1 VTAQVLCSRLT
12 GAAVGIVALAAGA
25 LAGEPRDWLVRMN
38 EAVDGLNYTGTFVQL
53 TGTDSRALQVVH
65 RARGGE
71 RGERLLTLDGN
82 IQEIIRGPTETRC
95 IIPARKVVI
104 VDRVRDRSLWSSLPD
119 YRGGIDSLYRIADL
133 GREHVSG
140 RKAQRIQ
147 VAPADDYRFGTFATS
162 RSSPTSTTAS
172 RPSPIA
178 SSSIAAPDRARD
190 VGAGAR
196 LHGPGARAR
205 HHHQGA
211 ERDPGLSGQG
221 RRGLRAELHR
231 HAGAC
236 GLLLRGLALAGGL
249 RGRAA
254 GGGCGPGVEAQSVAN
269 CYTAIDL
276 GLEVLPVLNKID
288 LPSAEPERVIRE
300 IEEIIGL
307 EAEDALRVSAKT
319 GEGIPDLLEMLV
331 ARVPP
336 PEGDPMRRCRR

>member
-95 IIPARKVVI
+95 IIPAHKVVI

-147 VAPADDYRFGTFATS
+147 VAPADDYRFGYQLWLDVATAMPLKSMTLTPDGRVVELVHFTEIDFPEQIPDAQLAATLLGEGFTTHYPKSLQPSEASPSGAASWTAGRLPPGFRLSVATREGGTTDGRPAEHLVYSDGLASVSVFIEQVMGGTRATAAFADLG
-162 RSSPTSTTAS
+162 
-172 RPSPIA
+172 A
-178 SSSIAAPDRARD
+178 SSAFSRV
-190 VGAGAR
+190 VGGYQIVVVGEVPADTVTLIGR
-196 LHGPGARAR
+196 SMQLRETV
-205 HHHQGA
+205 
-211 ERDPGLSGQG
+211 ER
-221 RRGLRAELHR
+221 
-231 HAGAC
+231 
-236 GLLLRGLALAGGL
+236 
-249 RGRAA
+249 
-254 GGGCGPGVEAQSVAN
+254 
-269 CYTAIDL
+269 
-276 GLEVLPVLNKID
+276 
-288 LPSAEPERVIRE
+288 
-300 IEEIIGL
+300 
-307 EAEDALRVSAKT
+307 
-319 GEGIPDLLEMLV
+319 
-331 ARVPP
+331 
-336 PEGDPMRRCRR
+336 

>member
-147 VAPADDYRFGTFATS
+147 VAPADDYRFGYQLWLDVATAMPLKS
-162 RSSPTSTTAS
+162 MTLTPDGRVVELVHFTEIDFPEQIPDAQLAATLLGEGFTTHYPIR
-172 RPSPIA
+172 RPRRIQRVLPCGRWL
-178 SSSIAAPDRARD
+178 PDRRGGGGTGRHRHVDRPLDAA
-190 VGAGAR
+190 AGN
-196 LHGPGARAR
+196 GRAIA
-205 HHHQGA
+205 G
-211 ERDPGLSGQG
+211 ERQYQG
-221 RRGLRAELHR
+221 RWRD
-231 HAGAC
+231 AG
-236 GLLLRGLALAGGL
+236 
-249 RGRAA
+249 
-254 GGGCGPGVEAQSVAN
+254 P
-269 CYTAIDL
+269 T
-276 GLEVLPVLNKID
+276 
-288 LPSAEPERVIRE
+288 
-300 IEEIIGL
+300 
-307 EAEDALRVSAKT
+307 
-319 GEGIPDLLEMLV
+319 
-331 ARVPP
+331 
-336 PEGDPMRRCRR
+336 